1 MDFDPKDIPAHSAPD
16 ADFVLPDAEARA
28 DAVRWAGGIIADFIH
43 HPAETVIRAA
53 KVLKA
58 NSADHDRTAAWLLE
72 VVLAPAPEPKRN
84 IPYGAPICD
93 AAHYQAER
101 ARTAAIVAAGD
112 PDAEIAMIGRPPV
125 TLGAL
130 QRSVEDLTGGA
141 SSREK
146 CEAAANLLIASTH
159 GPFRVLGA
167 KYLEGTL

>member
-1 MDFDPKDIPAHSAPD
+1 MDFDPKDIPAHGAPD

-28 DAVRWAGGIIADFIH
+28 DAVRWAGGIIADHIH

-53 KVLKA
+53 KVLKV
-58 NSADHDRTAAWLLE
+58 NSREHYQTAVWLLQ
-72 VVLAPAPEPKRN
+72 VTRVPAPAPNRPF
-84 IPYGAPICD
+84 GAPICD
-93 AAHYQAER
+93 AAHYQAEK

-167 KYLEGTL
+167 KYLEGSL